1 MYAKKYPP
9 TRSDESALSIVNI
22 INKSL
27 IRSFSRSFEL
37 IWLTMECVNPRKVLL
52 EVLRELPEA
61 DVTPPLNNTE
71 ITLKNAISGKYSAS
85 PFCVK
90 LSNYVAS
97 VADLIRN
104 FVEGS
109 EMEIEIDEFCAKRR
123 SRVLTIDRVF

>member
-1 MYAKKYPP
+1 MYAQRYPP
-9 TRSDESALSIVNI
+9 TRSDESFLSIVNI

-27 IRSFSRSFEL
+27 IRSFSRSFEF
-37 IWLTMECVNPRKVLL
+37 IWLIMECVNPRKVLL

-61 DVTPPLNNTE
+61 DVTPPLNTE
-71 ITLKNAISGKYSAS
+71 ITLKNAINGKYSAS

-109 EMEIEIDEFCAKRR
+109 EMESEIDEELDFAED
-123 SRVLTIDRVF
+123 VN